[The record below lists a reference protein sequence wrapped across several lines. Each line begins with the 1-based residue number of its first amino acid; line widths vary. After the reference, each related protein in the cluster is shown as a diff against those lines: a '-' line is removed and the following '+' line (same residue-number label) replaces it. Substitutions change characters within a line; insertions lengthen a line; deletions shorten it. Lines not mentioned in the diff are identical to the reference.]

1 MKHLKTINE
10 LYKTTYLSAADI
22 LGKRGET
29 ERADKLR
36 KHAEEWG
43 TDKPIIKIGNFVITQ
58 NDLDTKY
65 RSKIVQHYGEYTE
78 DTIQNALWT
87 LYDIQR
93 LHKNGGYIYRVIWL
107 KNEED
112 FDINKLGHHWVANKS
127 DAENIAELFTWR
139 DEPEGKPYYIKAY
152 TPPMNVTVANDY
164 FNNLDENEVLV
175 VDDKKLTE
183 VTIQS
188 QPF

>member
-1 MKHLKTINE
+1 MSKEMRQMIEKVKNFLLK
-10 LYKTTYLSAADI
+10 
-22 LGKRGET
+22 
-29 ERADKLR
+29 
-36 KHAEEWG
+36 EE
-43 TDKPIIKIGNFVITQ
+43 KSLIQIGDFVLTQ

-65 RSKIVQHYGEYTE
+65 RDKIAQYYGEYTE

-139 DEPEGKPYYIKAY
+139 DEPEGKPYFIKAY
-152 TPPMNVTVANDY
+152 TPPENVTIANDY
-164 FNNLDENEVLV
+164 FNNLDEQEVLV
-175 VDDKKLTE
+175 INP
-183 VTIQS
+183 TILENVEL
-188 QPF
+188 FKFNK